1 MVVLVQFRQACFASS
16 QRVCSVCVYV
26 GRHDRRLMSST
37 KGVCS
42 RAVCICGLGG
52 GVDVVEEGC
61 RPIKPKQ
68 GASEGESERETSAK
82 VHSRQQMTGCSSV
95 TNVVVVVHDTQQ
107 MDGGGGASMKR
118 RE

>member
-1 MVVLVQFRQACFASS
+1 MFCIKSA
-16 QRVCSVCVYV
+16 SVCVCV

-61 RPIKPKQ
+61 RPIRPKQ
-68 GASEGESERETSAK
+68 GANEGESERER
-82 VHSRQQMTGCSSV
+82 RQQKSTADS
-95 TNVVVVVHDTQQ
+95 
-107 MDGGGGASMKR
+107 R
-118 RE
+118 